1 MRRKLVKIE
10 RNISISIQY
19 ARLQEEINSAQLSI
33 LDLNDKKGVTS
44 LKKKKIEGLNT
55 HIEKV
60 GVIIREIE
68 ANHKPKEYKIILKD
82 QLGDNLSRL
91 SKQKYFEMLKYNF
104 AISTILDSSVVYKY
118 SEKFFEYISDVL
130 FQDKSAIISIQKS
143 IDDIYWHF
151 SKDNTASKA
160 MDVAL
165 KNPLKMEKVLQL
177 VSKKYKI
184 LPKPILIQSFFYIFN
199 IGTRIIQKKMYVK
212 KMRKLSET
220 EFEYILTTTLLC
232 LQYAKMILP
241 EVENKMYF
249 SFKLQVINAAR
260 STILKEFFEDGY
272 DVKENLVKINSLK
285 IFDNYLIEK
294 MKCYI

>member
-33 LDLNDKKGVTS
+33 LDLKDKKSVTS

-68 ANHKPKEYKIILKD
+68 DNHKPKEYEIILKD
-82 QLGDNLSRL
+82 QLDDNLIRL
-91 SKQKYFEMLKYNF
+91 SKQNYFDMLKYNF
-104 AISTILDSSVVYKY
+104 AIDIILDSSVDFKY

-143 IDDIYWHF
+143 IGDIYWYF
-151 SKDNTASKA
+151 NKDNTVSKA
-160 MDVAL
+160 MDAAS
-165 KNPLKMEKVLQL
+165 KIPLKLDVFLPMILKR
-177 VSKKYKI
+177 YKI
-184 LPKPILIQSFFYIFN
+184 SPKPIWIHTISYGFG
-199 IGTRIIQKKMYVK
+199 IGTRIIQKRMRIRKMQ
-212 KMRKLSET
+212 KLSET
-220 EFEYILTTTLLC
+220 EFEYILSTTLLC
-232 LQYAKMILP
+232 LKYAKMVLP
-241 EVENKMYF
+241 ELENRMYF
-249 SFKLQVINAAR
+249 SYKLQVINAAR
-260 STILKEFFEDGY
+260 STILKEFFEEGY

-285 IFDNYLIEK
+285 IFDNYLIEE